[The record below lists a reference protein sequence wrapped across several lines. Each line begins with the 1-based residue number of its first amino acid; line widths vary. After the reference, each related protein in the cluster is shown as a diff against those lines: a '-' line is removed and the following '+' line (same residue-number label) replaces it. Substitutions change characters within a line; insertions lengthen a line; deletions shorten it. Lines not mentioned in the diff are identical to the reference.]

1 MGKNPAAKIL
11 EKTSKN
17 MNSKQ
22 IFFFSL
28 IVLSVV
34 MGVDWY
40 KHRPIKPKTPQAA
53 RTAINIDEIEP
64 IEEEDLPEDNDSP
77 ETEPN
82 QTSTK
87 PDDGSEGK
95 DSQTPESVV
104 LKPKSKIEELAQTDP
119 VIASFLSLKRNPFE
133 VSPYAK
139 LIEQLKKKAEA
150 EAVKVN
156 QPKETAKVTR
166 LNSVY
171 SASIAIGTTL
181 MAVIDSKTYKEGEIF
196 NDMRIKEIKPEIV
209 LLEKNNDKFL
219 IPKRGVNLVISEDGS
234 YSIEDTYLDK

>member
-1 MGKNPAAKIL
+1 MSKNPAAKIL

-64 IEEEDLPEDNDSP
+64 IEDNDSP

>member
-1 MGKNPAAKIL
+1 M

-64 IEEEDLPEDNDSP
+64 IEEDLPEDSDSP
-77 ETEPN
+77 ETETN
-82 QTSTK
+82 QTATN
-87 PDDGSEGK
+87 PDDNSEGEE
-95 DSQTPESVV
+95 SQTPESAV
-104 LKPKSKIEELAQTDP
+104 LKPQSKIEELAQTDP

>member
-1 MGKNPAAKIL
+1 
-11 EKTSKN
+11 

-150 EAVKVN
+150 EAVKLN

>member
-1 MGKNPAAKIL
+1 
-11 EKTSKN
+11 

>member
-1 MGKNPAAKIL
+1 M

-64 IEEEDLPEDNDSP
+64 IEDNDSP

-87 PDDGSEGK
+87 PDDGSDVEE
-95 DSQTPESVV
+95 SQTQESVV
-104 LKPKSKIEELAQTDP
+104 LKPKSKIEELGQTDP

>member
-1 MGKNPAAKIL
+1 M
-11 EKTSKN
+11 
-17 MNSKQ
+17 
-22 IFFFSL
+22 
-28 IVLSVV
+28 
-34 MGVDWY
+34 
-40 KHRPIKPKTPQAA
+40 
-53 RTAINIDEIEP
+53 
-64 IEEEDLPEDNDSP
+64 
-77 ETEPN
+77 
-82 QTSTK
+82 
-87 PDDGSEGK
+87 
-95 DSQTPESVV
+95 
-104 LKPKSKIEELAQTDP
+104 KPKSKIEELGQTDP

-156 QPKETAKVTR
+156 QPKETTKVTR

-171 SASIAIGTTL
+171 SASIAIGATL

>member
-1 MGKNPAAKIL
+1 ML
-11 EKTSKN
+11 FRS
-17 MNSKQ
+17 
-22 IFFFSL
+22 
-28 IVLSVV
+28 
-34 MGVDWY
+34 
-40 KHRPIKPKTPQAA
+40 
-53 RTAINIDEIEP
+53 
-64 IEEEDLPEDNDSP
+64 EE
-77 ETEPN
+77 
-82 QTSTK
+82 
-87 PDDGSEGK
+87 
-95 DSQTPESVV
+95 SQTPESVV
-104 LKPKSKIEELAQTDP
+104 LKPQSKIEELGQTDP

>member
-1 MGKNPAAKIL
+1 
-11 EKTSKN
+11 

-77 ETEPN
+77 ETETN

-87 PDDGSEGK
+87 PDDGSDVEE
-95 DSQTPESVV
+95 SQTPESVV
-104 LKPKSKIEELAQTDP
+104 LKPKSKIEELGQTDP

-150 EAVKVN
+150 EAVKLN

>member
-1 MGKNPAAKIL
+1 
-11 EKTSKN
+11 
-17 MNSKQ
+17 
-22 IFFFSL
+22 
-28 IVLSVV
+28 
-34 MGVDWY
+34 
-40 KHRPIKPKTPQAA
+40 
-53 RTAINIDEIEP
+53 IEP

-87 PDDGSEGK
+87 PDDGSDVEE
-95 DSQTPESVV
+95 SQTQESVV
-104 LKPKSKIEELAQTDP
+104 LKPQSKIEELGQTDP

>member
-1 MGKNPAAKIL
+1 
-11 EKTSKN
+11 

-87 PDDGSEGK
+87 PDDGSDVEE
-95 DSQTPESVV
+95 SQTPESAV
-104 LKPKSKIEELAQTDP
+104 LKPQSKIEELGQTDP

>member
-1 MGKNPAAKIL
+1 
-11 EKTSKN
+11 

-64 IEEEDLPEDNDSP
+64 IEDNDSP

-87 PDDGSEGK
+87 PDDGSDVEE
-95 DSQTPESVV
+95 SQTPESVV

>member
-1 MGKNPAAKIL
+1 
-11 EKTSKN
+11 

-28 IVLSVV
+28 IILSIV

-40 KHRPIKPKTPQAA
+40 KNRPVKTKTSQAPK
-53 RTAINIDEIEP
+53 TAINIDEIET
-64 IEEEDLPEDNDSP
+64 IEDEEDLPEDSDSAESEP
-77 ETEPN
+77 KKTEANSDDTPKAEEVHN
-82 QTSTK
+82 PDLTVTK
-87 PDDGSEGK
+87 P
-95 DSQTPESVV
+95 Q
-104 LKPKSKIEELAQTDP
+104 SKIEELGQTDP

-133 VSPYAK
+133 ISPYAK
-139 LIEQLKKKAEA
+139 LIEQLKKKSEA
-150 EAVKVN
+150 EALKVT
-156 QPKETAKVTR
+156 QPKEIVKVTR

-171 SASIAIGTTL
+171 SASIVIGTTL

-196 NDMRIKEIKPEIV
+196 NDMKIKEIKPEIV

-219 IPKRGVNLVISEDGS
+219 IPKRGVNLEISEDGS

>member
-1 MGKNPAAKIL
+1 LGKNPAAKIL

-77 ETEPN
+77 ETETNPA
-82 QTSTK
+82 TK
-87 PDDGSEGK
+87 PEDGSEGK
-95 DSQTPESVV
+95 DSQTPKSVL
-104 LKPKSKIEELAQTDP
+104 LKPQSKIEELGQTDP

>member
-1 MGKNPAAKIL
+1 
-11 EKTSKN
+11 

-64 IEEEDLPEDNDSP
+64 IEDNDSP

>member
-1 MGKNPAAKIL
+1 
-11 EKTSKN
+11 

-64 IEEEDLPEDNDSP
+64 IEDNDSP
-77 ETEPN
+77 ETETNPA
-82 QTSTK
+82 TK

-104 LKPKSKIEELAQTDP
+104 LKPKSKIEELGQTDP

-150 EAVKVN
+150 EAVKLN